1 VKLLVV
7 GSGGREHALLWRL
20 GIDPK
25 VTEMIG
31 APGNPGMAKHGRLAH
46 VQAADIEGLLAIARD
61 ERVDFTVVGPELP
74 LSLGI
79 VDAFEAAGLLVVGPT
94 QAAARLETS
103 KAFAKAFMAR
113 HGVPTAD
120 YVVCD
125 DEESARKA
133 IASGRFAFPL
143 VVKADGL
150 AAGKGVVVAA
160 DRAEAEAAI
169 AGMMRERRFG
179 DAGSR
184 VLIEQCLSGP
194 EVSYFALCD
203 GRRALSLGSAQ
214 DHKRVNDN
222 DTGPNTG
229 GMGAFGPS
237 PLCTPELEARI
248 NKEIVEPVLE
258 GMRAEGHP
266 YRGILYCGLM
276 LTESGPRVIEFNV
289 RFGDPEAQVILPII
303 EGDLV
308 TAFRS
313 AAEGDLGTSRLQF
326 GDDRAVAVVVASGG
340 YPGRFE
346 AGKPIDGIEDAE
358 SLPGV
363 FVFHAGTAERNGQ
376 LVTAGGRVLTVVG
389 RANEFE
395 MAIVRAYEA
404 LNFIEFEGM
413 HARTDIGKKAITT

>member
-1 VKLLVV
+1 MKLLVV

-25 VTEMIG
+25 VTEMIA
-31 APGNPGMAKHGRLAH
+31 APGNPGMARHGRLVP
-46 VQAADIEGLLAIARD
+46 VQADDIEGLLALARE

-79 VDAFEAAGLLVVGPT
+79 VDAFEAAGLLAVGPT
-94 QAAARLETS
+94 RAAARLETS

-120 YVVCD
+120 SVVCD
-125 DEESARKA
+125 DEKSAREA
-133 IASGRFAFPL
+133 VSSGRFGFPV

-150 AAGKGVVVAA
+150 AAGKGVVVAG
-160 DRAEAEAAI
+160 DKAEAERAI
-169 AGMMRERRFG
+169 AGMMREKRFG
-179 DAGSR
+179 EAGSR
-184 VLIEQCLSGP
+184 ILIEKCLEGP

-203 GRRALSLGSAQ
+203 GHRALSLGSAQ

-237 PLCTPELEARI
+237 PLCTPAVEARI
-248 NKEIVEPVLE
+248 NKEIVEPVLA
-258 GMRAEGHP
+258 GMRAEGTP

-276 LTESGPRVIEFNV
+276 LTREGPRVIEFNV

-308 TAFRS
+308 TAFKS
-313 AAEGDLGTSRLQF
+313 AAEGDLGDSRLRF

-340 YPGRFE
+340 YPGTFQT
-346 AGKPIDGIEDAE
+346 GKPIEGIEDAE

-363 FVFHAGTAERNGQ
+363 FVFHAGTAERDGQ

-389 RANEFE
+389 RASEFE

-404 LNFIEFEGM
+404 LNFIQFEGM
-413 HARTDIGKKAITT
+413 HARTDIGKKVVS